1 MLFAALSLFTG
12 SAFCGEIP
20 RFSPHTVLVR
30 MTGGPAKPGFR
41 GKELGLT
48 DPEPLL
54 PLRSRKP
61 SANARP
67 EEVGDWFKFRIS
79 NELSPQQV
87 ADSLNKIPGIV
98 AQPNYLYR
106 MLGTPPDD
114 PGWQN
119 QWGAQRIRLDE
130 VWQQVQA
137 DAAKCPIIGI
147 IDSGVDYRHPDLEAN
162 IWHNATEQAGLPG
175 VDDDGNGYVDDFV
188 GWDFTDSP
196 GLSGLGDH
204 LDRDNDPFDEM
215 GHGTQVAGV
224 AAAVTNN
231 GAGIAG
237 TAPNARI
244 MCLRA
249 GAQLINGSGYLEEDD
264 IAAAVVYAV
273 ENGAEI
279 INMSFGDIVSTP
291 LMGDIVAYAAAA
303 RVVLIAAAGNENT
316 PSLLFPAAYDETIAV
331 GATGE
336 NDARATFSS
345 YGENLDLCA
354 PGVSIYTTNTYG
366 AYRRNGGTSFSAPF
380 VSGAAAILL
389 SRAPH
394 LSPTEVRSILCRGVV
409 DIGPPGWDEQTGHGR
424 LDLPTLLSVAQEPV
438 AQILTPGRTTEVRNA
453 VRWAVH
459 VRGTPPV
466 AWVLSYGV
474 GAVPRVWTTCASGV
488 LEAAGDTLSGTYST
502 VDHPDT
508 LFCLRLTVT
517 DLLGR
522 TSEDRALYSLDRSPP
537 VFRSQP
543 VVLARWDGDVQRIFL
558 QWETDDLT
566 TGTVRIWRGAAAGS
580 ASLEY
585 SVSAT
590 DRAHFEEIPRQDVD
604 VGPFSVQVVARNVS
618 GMETESAFSMGTGSA
633 YALPRSGWDEDGAL
647 VGGILMP
654 AGTGMPPLPDVDGN
668 GIPEV
673 VIKLAHRAPY
683 DTVSF
688 FELPPGSPPVL
699 RTESPVKMRPAAVV
713 DIDGNGTLDLIGFDY
728 FDSAFRVRVVE
739 IGQSSPWWERT
750 SLVGPSVADVDG
762 DGRAEIIAVVD
773 SNRALLHVYEATGPG
788 GIELKAVLQSP
799 LNGYEGQFGIWR
811 ATGDFDGTG
820 RNVVVAGTVGGAVV
834 LFPSIGD
841 DAFGV
846 PRVIE
851 GQGDATRV
859 CAIGDVNNDGR
870 DDFAIVRHM
879 ENTKFAAD
887 VAAFR
892 LEVYTGG
899 TTPFFVREF
908 HDPRTEGNGFSSGD
922 LGGKR
927 VVVLA
932 MPPHLYVLD
941 PAGSGVDGFLYYGE
955 TDSPSQPL
963 VADIDGQ
970 GGSELLFP
978 RAGALAVLRALASP
992 RAPAAPR
999 NVSVRVRDSLSV
1011 VVSWNAEPGL
1021 RYRIWAGSGPDS
1033 LLSLRTE
1040 VIDPVPPVTLTFAPP
1055 LQSEI
1060 RVAVQAVNPAIAD
1073 SLGGLSDTIAV
1084 RPHAGPR
1091 AIYAARVSP
1100 GGVDV
1105 RFDLPLNALET
1116 TERDFLLRA
1125 GTEDQR
1131 PSSLVRDRSGFRVL
1145 LLFRSGEWP
1154 SQDVVL
1160 SYDVRDTSGALGT
1173 GTIPVSSAPREERP
1187 RINFAMAIGSRTIR
1201 VAFDREVVYA
1211 SLVAD
1216 SITVLPRVAITGI
1229 EAVDGYGRFFDIHFG
1244 SALSPA
1250 QVYVFRF
1257 AGVRSITGE
1266 IFSTGVVVGGENV
1279 SSVAP
1284 RIVAVL
1290 QKSATELWLVLS
1302 AQIDSAKAFNADVQI
1317 SPRVSVQETLPG
1329 EIASVLVV
1337 RIRPETP
1344 LGPWEET
1351 YGVTVR
1357 ADLADGTKPLLAC
1370 VFVPSGER
1378 PSTGRLRAVEVPD
1391 CTHLKLKFDLPIA
1404 NAGQPGAAIRV
1415 EPGIQ
1420 VLSLSVA
1427 DSIVDVEVSEQTPV
1441 GSWGITY
1448 VVHVDGLLAVSG
1460 ERLDELFVVRL
1471 APPRGVDSVR
1481 VFPQPFRPTHH
1492 RSLVFGGLP
1501 IGATLQ
1507 IYRLDGNLIRDFAP
1521 TETGGIAWDGK
1532 NENGAV
1538 VSSGV
1543 YFYVVSSP
1551 SGRRAGKIAV
1561 VR

>member
-1 MLFAALSLFTG
+1 MFTALSVSAGT
-12 SAFCGEIP
+12 AFCLEIP

-30 MTGGPAKPGFR
+30 MTGELAKPGFR
-41 GKELGLT
+41 GTELGLA
-48 DPEPLL
+48 DPEPLF

-61 SANARP
+61 SASARP
-67 EEVGDWFKFRIS
+67 EQVGAWFRYRIS

-87 ADSLNKIPGIV
+87 ADSLNRIPGIV

-106 MLGTPPDD
+106 MLGTAPND

-137 DAAKCPIIGI
+137 DAAKFPIIGI

-162 IWHNATEQAGLPG
+162 IWHNAIEQAGLPG

-196 GLSGLGDH
+196 GLSGLGDY

-224 AAAVTNN
+224 AAAVINN
-231 GAGIAG
+231 GVGIAG

-273 ENGAEI
+273 ENGADI
-279 INMSFGDIVSTP
+279 INMSFGDVVSTP
-291 LMGDIVAYAAAA
+291 LMADIVAYATAA
-303 RVVLIAAAGNENT
+303 RVVLVAAAGNENT

-424 LDLPTLLSVAQEPV
+424 LDLPTLLSVAQDPV

-453 VRWAVH
+453 VRWTVH

-488 LEAAGDTLSGTYST
+488 LETAGDTVRGTYST
-502 VDHPDT
+502 IDHPDT

-522 TSEDRALYSLDRSPP
+522 TGEDRTLYSLDRSPP

-543 VVLARWDGDVQRIFL
+543 VVLPRWDGDTRRIFL

-566 TGTVRIWRGAAAGS
+566 TGTVRIWRGAVGGS
-580 ASLEY
+580 SPLEY

-590 DRAHFEEIPRQDVD
+590 DRAHFEEIPRQDVG
-604 VGPFSVQVVARNVS
+604 VGPFTVQVVARNAS
-618 GMETESAFSMGTGSA
+618 GMETESAFSTGTASA
-633 YALPRSGWDEDGAL
+633 YTIPRSGWDEEDVRA
-647 VGGILMP
+647 GGILMP
-654 AGTGMPPLPDVDGN
+654 AGTGMPPLPDIDGN

-699 RTESPVKMRPAAVV
+699 RTESPVKMRPTAVV
-713 DIDGNGTLDLIGFDY
+713 DIDGNGKLDLIGFDY

-773 SNRALLHVYEATGPG
+773 SNRALLHVYEAAGPG
-788 GIELKAVLQSP
+788 KIELKAILQSP
-799 LNGYEGQFGIWR
+799 VNGYEGQFGIWR
-811 ATGDFDGTG
+811 AAGDFDGTG
-820 RNVVVAGTVGGAVV
+820 RNSIVAGTVGGAVV
-834 LFPSIGD
+834 LFPSVGD

-851 GQGDATRV
+851 GRGDATRV
-859 CAIGDVNNDGR
+859 CAIGDANNDGR
-870 DDFAIVRHM
+870 DDFAIVRHL
-879 ENTKFAAD
+879 ENTKFTTD

-892 LEVYTGG
+892 LEVHTGS
-899 TTPFFVREF
+899 TTPYFVREF
-908 HDPRTEGNGFSSGD
+908 HDPRTEGNGFSSGY
-922 LGGKR
+922 LGGRR

-932 MPPHLYVLD
+932 TPPHLYVLD
-941 PAGSGVDGFLYYGE
+941 PTGSGVDGFLYYGE
-955 TDSPSQPL
+955 TDTPSQPL

-970 GGSELLFP
+970 GGAELLFP
-978 RAGALAVLRALASP
+978 RGGALAVLRALASP
-992 RAPAAPR
+992 RAPASPR

-1021 RYRIWAGSGPDS
+1021 RYRIWTGIGRDS
-1033 LLSLRTE
+1033 PLSLRTE
-1040 VIDPVPPVTLTFAPP
+1040 FANPVPPVVLTFAPL

-1060 RVAVQAVNPAIAD
+1060 CVAVQAVNPAIAD
-1073 SLGGLSDTIAV
+1073 SIGGVSDTIVV
-1084 RPHAGPR
+1084 RPHTGPQ
-1091 AIYAARVSP
+1091 ALCATRVSP
-1100 GGVDV
+1100 SGVDV
-1105 RFDLPLNALET
+1105 RFDLPLSALET

-1125 GTEDQR
+1125 GAQEHR
-1131 PSSLVRDRSGFRVL
+1131 PSSLVWDRSGFRVL
-1145 LLFRSGEWP
+1145 LLFRSDELP
-1154 SQDVVL
+1154 SQDVTL
-1160 SYDVRDTSGALGT
+1160 DYDVRDTSGAVGN
-1173 GTIPVSSAPREERP
+1173 GTIPVVSAPREERP
-1187 RINFAMAIGSRTIR
+1187 RVDFAMAIGSRTIR
-1201 VAFDREVVYA
+1201 IAFDREVVRA

-1216 SITVLPRVAITGI
+1216 SITILPRVAITGV
-1229 EAVDGYGRFFDIHFG
+1229 EAVDQFGRFFDIHFG
-1244 SALSPA
+1244 SALSPT
-1250 QVYVFRF
+1250 QVYVLRF
-1257 AGVRSITGE
+1257 AGVHGVAGE
-1266 IFSTGVVVGGENV
+1266 VFSTGAVVQGEIV

-1290 QKSATELWLVLS
+1290 QKNATELWLVLT
-1302 AQIDSAKAFNADVQI
+1302 AKIDSAKAEKADVRI
-1317 SPRVSVQETLPG
+1317 TPRVSVERTLPG
-1329 EIASVLVV
+1329 EIATVLIVKV
-1337 RIRPETP
+1337 LPGTP
-1344 LGPWEET
+1344 IGPWHES
-1351 YGVTVR
+1351 YAVAARV
-1357 ADLADGTKPLLAC
+1357 DLADGSNPLLES
-1370 VFVPSGER
+1370 VFFPSGER
-1378 PSTGRLRAVEVPD
+1378 PSTGRLRAVEVSSS
-1391 CTHLKLKFDLPIA
+1391 TRLRLRFDLPIA
-1404 NAGQPGAAIRV
+1404 SSSQPGAAVRV

-1420 VLSLSVA
+1420 VLSFSVA
-1427 DSIVDVEVSEQTPV
+1427 DSIVDVEVSDQTPL
-1441 GSWGITY
+1441 GFWGIAY
-1448 VVHVDGLLAVSG
+1448 VVHVDGLLAASG
-1460 ERLDELFVVRL
+1460 ERLDELFVVQM
-1471 APPRGVDSVR
+1471 APPSGLDSVR

-1492 RSLVFGGLP
+1492 HSLVFGGLP

-1507 IYRLDGNLIRDFAP
+1507 IYRLDGSLIRDFAA
-1521 TETGGIAWDGK
+1521 TETGGITWDGK
-1532 NENGAV
+1532 NGSGTA

-1551 SGRRAGKIAV
+1551 SGRKTGKIAV